1 MIRFNVKAKPSE
13 LMKLISSAP
22 RMARGKMTEAAAKYI
37 IGDMERG
44 AKHYPPYKY
53 VSRKRAYGRTFVSE
67 RQRRYV
73 MAMIHAGRIDP
84 GYPHRTGIIQRGWY
98 IKNSGAKATIAN
110 DARGV
115 DFVHGDKKQARL
127 NKLAGWRTVSEIA
140 KANIKGAIKAAEQAL
155 KEYLKEKDL

>member
-13 LMKLISSAP
+13 LTKLISSAP
-22 RMARGKMTEAAAKYI
+22 RMARGRMTEAAAKYI

-53 VSRKRAYGRTFVSE
+53 VSRKRAYGRTFFSE

-73 MAMIHAGRIDP
+73 MAQIRAGRIDP

-98 IKNSGAKATIAN
+98 VRGSGAKATIAN

-127 NKLAGWRTVSEIA
+127 NRLVGWRTVSEIA
-140 KANIKGAIKAAEQAL
+140 KANMKGAIKAAEQAL
-155 KEYLKEKDL
+155 KEYLKEKGL

>member
-1 MIRFNVKAKPSE
+1 MIRLSARYNPKDLAD
-13 LMKLISSAP
+13 LISSAP
-22 RMARGKMTEAAAKYI
+22 KAARGRMTEAAARYI

-53 VSRKRAYGRTFVSE
+53 VTRKRAYGKTFFSD

-73 MAMIHAGRIDP
+73 MMMIRAGKIDP

-98 IKNSGAKATIAN
+98 VRGSGAKATIAN

-115 DFVHGDKKQARL
+115 DFVHGDQKQARL
-127 NKLAGWRTVSEIA
+127 NRLVGWRTMSKIA
-140 KANIKGAIKAAEQAL
+140 KDNIKGAMKAADKAL
-155 KEYLKEKDL
+155 QDYLREKGL